1 MDTINGLPA
10 HPLLVHIVVIAIPVA
25 ALAAVVSVAWPRARA
40 WLGPVPAILSLIALV
55 FLPLVTSAGES
66 LEQSMGVEPS
76 GPLAD
81 HVLWGDKVIL
91 WVGPLF
97 GLTALWWLLT
107 ADRVADLRGHYLD
120 DRPLRWTRIVV
131 GVLTVIAAVGS
142 TAITVRVGDL
152 GAQSVWGGR

>member
-10 HPLLVHIVVIAIPVA
+10 HPLLVHVVVIAIPVA
-25 ALAAVVSVAWPRARA
+25 ALAAVVSVVWPRARA
-40 WLGPVPAILSLIALV
+40 WLGPTPAILSLIALV

-66 LEQSMGVEPS
+66 LEDSLGVEPS

-107 ADRVADLRGHYLD
+107 SDRLADPRGRYLADGAQ
-120 DRPLRWTRIVV
+120 RWVRIVV
-131 GVLTVIAAVGS
+131 GVLTVVAAVGA
-142 TAITVRVGDL
+142 TAITIRVGDL
-152 GAQSVWGGR
+152 GAQSVWGAR